1 MNGGLASEALA
12 GGGLAGG
19 GLGGGGVAAGAY
31 PGGLALLLAPGL
43 APGRTSGLVPLAPV
57 AEAPVLPARPAIA
70 PRRGAGPVLKRA
82 FDIVGSALGLV
93 LLLPLLLAIA
103 VLIKWDSPGPV
114 LFRQS
119 RIGLGNRP
127 FRVWKFR
134 TMSCCENGPVIR
146 QAQPGDPR
154 VTRIGRFLRRTS
166 LDELPQLVN
175 VLLGSMSLVGPR
187 PHAVAHDAHFAGLV
201 DRYAE
206 RHAMRPGITGWAQV
220 RGCRGETPNAAA
232 MQRRVDLD
240 LAYIEHWSVLLDL
253 IILAMTLREVFRS
266 QAAY

>member
-1 MNGGLASEALA
+1 MSGSLAGEGLAA
-12 GGGLAGG
+12 GP
-19 GLGGGGVAAGAY
+19 Y
-31 PGGLALLLAPGL
+31 PGGVALLLAPGL
-43 APGRTSGLVPLAPV
+43 VPLTA
-57 AEAPVLPARPAIA
+57 AEAPVPAPGRPAIA
-70 PRRGAGPVLKRA
+70 ARRGAGPVLKRSV
-82 FDIVGSALGLV
+82 DLVGAALGLIV
-93 LLLPLLLAIA
+93 LLPLLLAIA

-134 TMSCCENGPVIR
+134 TMTCCENGAVIR

-187 PHAVAHDAHFAGLV
+187 PHAVAHDAQFAGLV
-201 DRYAE
+201 VRYAE

-253 IILAMTLREVFRS
+253 LILALTLREVFRS

>member
-1 MNGGLASEALA
+1 MARGVWPRSRVGGGDDLGGRGLARA
-12 GGGLAGG
+12 GLSN
-19 GLGGGGVAAGAY
+19 
-31 PGGLALLLAPGL
+31 GGLALLLAPGL
-43 APGRTSGLVPLAPV
+43 LPLTPTGEAGPALVAL
-57 AEAPVLPARPAIA
+57 RPAVA
-70 PRRGAGPVLKRA
+70 PRTGAGPTLKRA
-82 FDIVGSALGLV
+82 LDLVGAALGLLV
-93 LLLPLLLAIA
+93 LLPLLLAIA

-119 RIGLGNRP
+119 RVGLDNRP
-127 FRVWKFR
+127 FQVLKFR
-134 TMSCCENGPVIR
+134 TMTCCEDGAVVR
-146 QAQPGDPR
+146 QARRDDPR
-154 VTRIGRFLRRTS
+154 VTRIGRVLRRTS

-187 PHAVAHDAHFAGLV
+187 PHAVAHDAQFSGVVA
-201 DRYAE
+201 RYAE

-240 LAYIEHWSVLLDL
+240 LAYIAHWSILLDL
-253 IILAMTLREVFRS
+253 VILALTLREIFRS